1 MIEQSHGLS
10 TVESLEPNT
19 KAFIKAEVYE
29 EFKAA
34 RAINAYGDELN
45 AVLAPY
51 IKAVEKLVFCHHW
64 FVKGL
69 TNAQRDVKLSKFCG
83 SVICTD
89 FSSFEA
95 HHYGVFNQLFVDFV
109 EMLCPAIPKLFR
121 QVVMAENNSKF
132 HGASF
137 KVNQRL
143 MSGAPWTS
151 LQNTF
156 LNFCVM
162 QYLRRNDPRHD
173 YFDDK
178 LLVEG
183 DDGIS
188 EEFEFDEHEIENLG
202 LLLKIERHADT
213 THASFC
219 GRVVVDGCC
228 LVNPRRVFGKL
239 QVMWRRYYRFPMSIK
254 LAIYKAK
261 LLSYSDQYAGCPL
274 VSEFCNAMLD
284 SSLLTRV
291 DERVA
296 VKFMD
301 SYERE
306 RFELVERRF
315 VETTVKTRVIFSEL
329 FGIGIEEQL
338 SFEAVDHCRNSFV
351 RLPFCWPDD
360 WVSAYFQYGSNWDY
374 ASW

>member
-1 MIEQSHGLS
+1 M
-10 TVESLEPNT
+10 T

-51 IKAVEKLVFCHHW
+51 IKAVEKIVFSHHW

-69 TNAQRDVKLSKFCG
+69 TNAQRDAKLSLFCG

-95 HHYGVFNQLFVDFV
+95 HHYGVFNELFVDFV
-109 EMLCPAIPKLFR
+109 EMICPPIPRLFR
-121 QVVMAENNSKF
+121 QVVMAENNSRF

-137 KVNQRL
+137 TVHQRL

-162 QYLRRNDPRHD
+162 QYLRRNDDNHD

-188 EEFEFDEHEIENLG
+188 EEFEFDEQEITDLG

-219 GRVVVDGCC
+219 GRVVVDGSC

-239 QVMWRRYYRFPMSIK
+239 QVMWRRYYRFPITVK

-274 VSEFCNAMLD
+274 VSKFCNSLLD
-284 SSLLTRV
+284 SSWLASV
-291 DERVA
+291 DERA
-296 VKFMD
+296 AIKFMD
-301 SYERE
+301 AYERE
-306 RFELVERRF
+306 RFELVERR
-315 VETTVKTRVIFSEL
+315 TVVTSTRTRVIFSEL
-329 FGIGIEEQL
+329 FGISIEDQL
-338 SFEAVDHCRNSFV
+338 AFEANVFDRV
-351 RLPFCWPDD
+351 GPVKLPFCWPDE
-360 WVSAYFQYGSNWDY
+360 WVRAYFQYGSHWDC
-374 ASW
+374 AVW